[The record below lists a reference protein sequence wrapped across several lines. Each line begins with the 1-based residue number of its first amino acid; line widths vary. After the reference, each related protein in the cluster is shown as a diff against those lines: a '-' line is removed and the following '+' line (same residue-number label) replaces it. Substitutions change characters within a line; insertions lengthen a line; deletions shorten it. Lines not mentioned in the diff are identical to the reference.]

1 MVKEIIDSYLA
12 TLHEVY
18 SSEEAREES
27 FYPALDILIKEMWKL
42 LKKKEARTVILPKNA
57 DVGNPDMVVRDANSR
72 LAGYIEAKA
81 PGKDLDKVEDSPQL
95 ERYRQVF
102 PNLILTNFLEFRL
115 YRFGRFI
122 KRVYLCQQVV
132 FIQVGMKLTG
142 DKISGEKFLAMLRQF
157 ASYSLP
163 RNRNA
168 GDLAKSLA
176 VRTRF
181 FRDHVVIPELE
192 AARNSPETMRHS
204 HIAGFHKAFGTYLI
218 HGLGEEEFADLYAQT
233 LTFGLF
239 TAAIRKEGKLE
250 RETAVLYIPQTS
262 GILHDLFQFI
272 SLGNIPPQLECS
284 LRDIVD
290 VLNTVDTGRLLNEY
304 YFSGKGDDPILHF
317 YETFLSE
324 YDRDMREKRG
334 VYYTPGAVVSFIVR
348 SIDVVLREKLNRSD
362 GLADTG
368 IKVLDPAA
376 GTSTFLAETAKWAI
390 QRYKEKYGSGGAA
403 DFAHHYLLNNIYGF
417 EEMMAPYAV
426 AHLKMSFILEQ
437 MGVRLDDDQ
446 RFNLYLTNTLDMED
460 IQQSNLPGM
469 SSLSAESR
477 LAGKVKKETPV
488 SVVLGNPPYAGHSMN
503 GSETYVTKTSG
514 KKKRRVKVKTWIG
527 RLIEDYKQIA
537 GVKLQERNIKWL
549 QDDYVK
555 FIRFA
560 QARIDE
566 TGEGVVGFITNHGYL
581 DNPTFRGMRHSLMTS
596 FDEIYILDLHGN
608 ALKREKC
615 PDGSWD
621 ENVFDIRQGV
631 AITLMIKKKDGGN
644 GCKVFHA
651 DLWGSREHKYDMLAV
666 SDISNIDW
674 QELAPA
680 WEFYLF
686 TTFGSPADVS
696 NVTNGQGQANGPLR
710 YDDFQKVTDIF
721 PVHSVGIITARDSLT
736 IKETPEMAYISAQMF
751 SDTAPQLARTLF
763 FLGDD
768 TRDWQLE
775 RAQQDLLDSGM
786 KFEKITP
793 ILYRPFEV
801 RYTYYT
807 GKSRGYH
814 CMPRPEVMKHML
826 KENTGL
832 VTVRQ
837 VAEGAFS
844 HSFITDTIIDSR
856 VTSSNKGIA
865 YLFPLYLYPFGEN
878 GGLFKKLENHTARQ
892 PNIHPKILQLVPQP
906 KTGEEPTSSPTPG
919 HILHYI
925 YAILFSN
932 IYREKYARYL
942 KMDFPRI
949 PFTPDFS
956 LFMQVSRLGEKL
968 AGLHLMRSPE
978 LDETVVRFEGG
989 GLNYV
994 KQLRFHERK
1003 VYINRTQYFSGIS
1016 KEVWEYNLAGYQ
1028 VLSKWLKMRK
1038 RTGGG
1043 LDHNRIKHFIR
1054 MVRCIELTIQCQ
1066 EEIDRLYPL
1075 VEKSTSG
1082 T

>member
-1 MVKEIIDSYLA
+1 MVKEILDTYLA
-12 TLHEVY
+12 KLHEVY
-18 SSEEAREES
+18 SSGEAREES
-27 FYPALDILIKEMWKL
+27 FYPALDEFIKGMWKL
-42 LKKKEARTVILPKNA
+42 LKKKEARTVILPKQT
-57 DVGNPDMVVRDANSR
+57 DLGNPDLVIRDSNSR

-81 PGKDLDKVEDSPQL
+81 PGKNLDKIEDCPQL
-95 ERYRQVF
+95 VRYRQVF

-115 YRFGRFI
+115 YRFGRFTKSVI
-122 KRVYLCQQVV
+122 LCHQVI
-132 FIQVGMKLTG
+132 FIQVGVKAKGDDITG
-142 DKISGEKFLAMLRQF
+142 ENFLALLQQF
-157 ASYSLP
+157 STYSLP
-163 RNRNA
+163 RNPNA
-168 GDLAKSLA
+168 GDLAKALA

-192 AARNSPETMRHS
+192 AARTSPETMRRS
-204 HIAGFHKAFGTYLI
+204 HIAGFHKAFKTYLI

-239 TAAIRKEGKLE
+239 TAATRREDKLE
-250 RETAVLYIPQTS
+250 RETAVFYIPQTS

-272 SLGNIPPQLECS
+272 SMGNIPPQLECS
-284 LRDIVD
+284 LHDIVD
-290 VLNTVDTGRLLNEY
+290 VLNTVDTQRLLNEY

-348 SIDVVLREKLNRSD
+348 SIDVVLREKLQHPD
-362 GLADTG
+362 GLADAG
-368 IKVLDPAA
+368 IKILDPAA

-390 QRYKEKYGSGGAA
+390 HRYKEKYGDGGAA
-403 DFAHHYLLNNIYGF
+403 DFARHYLLNNLYGF

-437 MGVRLDDDQ
+437 MGVSLTDSQ

-460 IQQSNLPGM
+460 IQQSDLPGM
-469 SSLSAESR
+469 SSLSTESR
-477 LAGKVKKETPV
+477 LAGLVKKETAI
-488 SVVLGNPPYAGHSMN
+488 SVVLGNPPYSGHSMN
-503 GSETYVTKTSG
+503 SSETFITKTSG
-514 KKKRRVKVKTWIG
+514 KKSRRLKVKTWIG

-537 GVKLQERNIKWL
+537 GVKLNERNLKWL

-560 QARIDE
+560 QSRIDE

-596 FDEIYILDLHGN
+596 FNEIYILDLHGS

-615 PDGSWD
+615 PDGSRD

-631 AITLMIKKKDGGN
+631 AIVLMVKKKDSGS

-651 DLWGSREHKYDMLAV
+651 DLWGTRAQKYDMLAV
-666 SDISNIDW
+666 CDISNIEW

-680 WEFYLF
+680 REFYLF
-686 TTFGSPADVS
+686 STFGSPAAR
-696 NVTNGQGQANGPLR
+696 ANGITGPVS
-710 YDDFQKVTDIF
+710 YSEFQKVTDIF
-721 PVHSVGIITARDSLT
+721 PVHSVGIVTARDSLT
-736 IKETPEMAYISAQMF
+736 IWDRPEMAFISAQQF
-751 SDTAPQLARTLF
+751 ADTDPQLARTLF

-775 RAQQDLLDSGM
+775 RAQQDISDSGVN
-786 KFEKITP
+786 FEKVTP
-793 ILYRPFEV
+793 ILYRPFET

-807 GKSRGYH
+807 GRSRGYH

-826 KENTGL
+826 KENIGL
-832 VTVRQ
+832 ITVRQ
-837 VAEGAFS
+837 VAEGAFN
-844 HSFITDTIIDSR
+844 HSFITDTIIESR

-865 YLFPLYLYPFGEN
+865 YLFPLYLYPYSEN
-878 GGLFKKLENHTARQ
+878 GGLFGKLDNPAAKQ
-892 PNIHPKILQLVPQP
+892 PNIHPGILRLLPQP
-906 KTGEEPTSSPTPG
+906 KTGAETSSPAPEM
-919 HILHYI
+919 ILHYI

-932 IYREKYARYL
+932 NYREKYARYL

-949 PFTPDFS
+949 PFTADRS
-956 LFMQVSRLGEKL
+956 LFIRVSQLGEKL

-978 LDETVVRFEGG
+978 LTETAVRFEGK

-994 KQLRFHERK
+994 KRIRFHGEK
-1003 VYINRTQYFSGIS
+1003 VYINQDQYFTGIS
-1016 KEVWEYNLAGYQ
+1016 KEVWEYRLAGYQ
-1028 VLSKWLKMRK
+1028 VLPKWLKMRNSGN
-1038 RTGGG
+1038 GGG
-1043 LDHNRIKHFIR
+1043 LDYDKIKHFIR
-1054 MVRCIELTIQCQ
+1054 MVRCIELTIRYQ

-1075 VEKSTSG
+1075 VEMRVENEL
-1082 T
+1082 